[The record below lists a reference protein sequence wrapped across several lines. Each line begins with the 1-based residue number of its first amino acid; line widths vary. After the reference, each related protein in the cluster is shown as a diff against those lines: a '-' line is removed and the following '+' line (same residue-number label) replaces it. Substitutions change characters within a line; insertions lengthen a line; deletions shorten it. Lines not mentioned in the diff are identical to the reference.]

1 MLFLVN
7 RYEFFEEMWIHR
19 KGKTPRSS
27 IEFALWEQK
36 LDPIG
41 RMLQSS
47 KNLMLAD
54 LDTATNLGMPV
65 VIRSPNLQPGSTGG
79 KLAEIGPVV

>member
-1 MLFLVN
+1 
-7 RYEFFEEMWIHR
+7 MWVHR

-36 LDPIG
+36 LDPTG

-54 LDTATNLGMPV
+54 LDTGLPV
-65 VIRSPNLQPGSTGG
+65 LIREPDLQPGRTTSIGG
-79 KLAEIGPVV
+79 KLAEMRSVV